1 MRIRILLLAG
11 SLVLAVAVPAAA
23 ASGDIDTSFGGDGV
37 VHTNFSGDVDL
48 ADTALGVALQP
59 DGKIVAVGRAGG
71 DGGRFALARYL
82 TDGTLDPT
90 FGGDGKVLT
99 DLSAGADVANDVA
112 IQSDGKIVTAGRA
125 GGNGGQI
132 ALVRYL
138 SDGTRDPSFDGDGKL
153 LIDVTARADAAE
165 SLVIQPDGKIVI
177 AGYAGSTWAVERL
190 TTDGLLD
197 GGFAGD
203 GLVRP
208 RFTSERDAAAA
219 VALDGS
225 GRIIVAGTAGMSPK
239 GPGNSDLA
247 VVRYLDDG
255 TLDDTFEGDGK
266 WLREIS
272 SGGDVAYGVAIQ
284 SDQKIIVV
292 GTTGI
297 GIVSDPDWDPF
308 ILRLD
313 ALGVLDPTF
322 SDDGIRAYN
331 VTNRP
336 DVATGVAIQGD
347 GKIIQVGTSIRPCCS
362 RAWLVRYKTNGN
374 IDQTFGNGRVLTE
387 PANASSGQ
395 DVALLPDGSIVI
407 VGRAGSD
414 ASVFSTMRFLP

>member
-1 MRIRILLLAG
+1 
-11 SLVLAVAVPAAA
+11 
-23 ASGDIDTSFGGDGV
+23 
-37 VHTNFSGDVDL
+37 
-48 ADTALGVALQP
+48 
-59 DGKIVAVGRAGG
+59 
-71 DGGRFALARYL
+71 
-82 TDGTLDPT
+82 
-90 FGGDGKVLT
+90 
-99 DLSAGADVANDVA
+99 
-112 IQSDGKIVTAGRA
+112 
-125 GGNGGQI
+125 
-132 ALVRYL
+132 
-138 SDGTRDPSFDGDGKL
+138 
-153 LIDVTARADAAE
+153 
-165 SLVIQPDGKIVI
+165 
-177 AGYAGSTWAVERL
+177 
-190 TTDGLLD
+190 
-197 GGFAGD
+197 
-203 GLVRP
+203 
-208 RFTSERDAAAA
+208 
-219 VALDGS
+219 
-225 GRIIVAGTAGMSPK
+225 MSPN

-297 GIVSDPDWDPF
+297 GIVSDPDWDAV

-322 SDDGIRAYN
+322 SDEGIRAYN

-336 DVATGVAIQGD
+336 DVATGVAIQSD
-347 GKIIQVGTSIRPCCS
+347 GMIIQVGTSIRPCCS

-374 IDQTFGNGRVLTE
+374 INQTFGNGRVLTE

-395 DVALLPDGSIVI
+395 DVALLPDGRIVI